1 MKTPSAES
9 TMEGF
14 AFVLKRIEAQKS
26 LSMTYD
32 QGKEMSDHHG
42 IDSSRL
48 YHFNAEKCASL
59 EHDFVAHAHA
69 KYDLHGEG

>member
-1 MKTPSAES
+1 MG
-9 TMEGF
+9 GF
-14 AFVLKRIEAQKS
+14 AFLLNQIESQKC

-32 QGKEMSDHHG
+32 QGTEMSDQYD

-48 YHFNAEKCASL
+48 YHFSAEKRVSL

-69 KYDLHGEG
+69 RAKYDLHGEG

>member
-1 MKTPSAES
+1 
-9 TMEGF
+9 MEGF
-14 AFVLKRIEAQKS
+14 AFVLRGIEAQKS

-32 QGKEMSDHHG
+32 QGKEMSDQHD

-48 YHFNAEKCASL
+48 YHFSAEKRVSL

-69 KYDLHGEG
+69 HARAKYDLHGEG